1 MATITLKYNPRSK
14 FAIALISLIKASSDK
29 VEIIDSPYDKKYV
42 SEVTAMD
49 KTRFKSVKR
58 CDLWK

>member
-14 FAIALISLIKASSDK
+14 FAIALINLIKASPDK
-29 VEIIDSPYDKKYV
+29 VEIINSPYDKKYV

-49 KTRFKSVKR
+49 KTHFKSVKR
-58 CDLWK
+58 EDLWK